1 MGIGKRMG
9 VALIF
14 KQLVNIQNLCFQ
26 RDWQVILHDVNLE
39 VSAGEFVL
47 LKGKNGSGK
56 TTLLKLLLG
65 LLSPL
70 SGNIEILGRYSYLG
84 HQNGIKAYLTLSQF
98 LKSLPSLELKN
109 STMSLIS
116 QLRLSPYVD
125 VPFSELS
132 AGLKRRFALIQL
144 LTPSADIYIV
154 DEPFDYLDQESTQVV
169 WKLFQTKIKEGA
181 CCIITHHGVIPS
193 HLRLR
198 EVNLDV

>member
-9 VALIF
+9 AALIS
-14 KQLVNIQNLCFQ
+14 KELIKIQDLCFQ
-26 RDWQVILHDVNLE
+26 RDWQVILHNFNLE
-39 VSAGEFVL
+39 VSGGEFVL

-70 SGNIEILGRYSYLG
+70 AGKVEIFGNHSYLG
-84 HQNGIKAYLTLSQF
+84 HQNGIKSYLTLSQF
-98 LKSLPSLELKN
+98 LKSLPSSELKN
-109 STMSLIS
+109 SALLLIS
-116 QLRLSPYVD
+116 QLKLSPYVD